1 MGEWESGYGC
11 DLGKGFLSAYP
22 RPLPDTSYRPSP
34 SPEGVGGSIG
44 RRGGDGGI
52 GGKGGKSGDGGV
64 GGIGGGIGGN
74 GGIGGGIVGKGGNGG
89 NGGIGGVGG
98 AGRRGRRPL
107 RVSGGGKRKPEGRG
121 RFWGESRLFV
131 LMASPSSTIK
141 DGPPSPQWEGK
152 RKPER
157 ARSGLGFVLEIIQS
171 RCYSE

>member
-1 MGEWESGYGC
+1 MGERWCGIKVGEEEKVRVG
-11 DLGKGFLSAYP
+11 DILSVP
-22 RPLPDTSYRPSP
+22 RAPPTPDASHRPSP
-34 SPEGVGGSIG
+34 SPEGGGGSIG
-44 RRGGDGGI
+44 RRG
-52 GGKGGKSGDGGV
+52 
-64 GGIGGGIGGN
+64 
-74 GGIGGGIVGKGGNGG
+74 GGNGG

-107 RVSGGGKRKPEGRG
+107 RVSGGGKRKPEGGG
-121 RFWGESRLFV
+121 RFWGECRLFV

-157 ARSGLGFVLEIIQS
+157 TRSGLGFVLEIIQS